1 MSSLY
6 IFTRDLRVEDNRA
19 LWEACKK
26 SDKIVTAYILD
37 FEELKERGIEY
48 EDPRFSFLI
57 EALNEINN
65 YTKLRVFIGKPDIIL
80 SYLLDK
86 YGFDKVFMS
95 HPHTETEREK
105 KRRVESVCERHGV
118 KLITVKDNVLTDYTQ
133 IRSGV
138 NFTSFYREWRKR
150 VDDSIVDLPPTEKFA
165 EVDEPSLEEVIN
177 KNKWRVTNKSSWSL
191 SDLKMR
197 LQKFDFVRY
206 AYMKDLP
213 GVDGTSKL
221 SPYISHGIISVRI
234 VYLRAREYSEEFVR
248 QLAWREY
255 YYYLMEKHPWMRRLE
270 LKPYMRNLK
279 WGDDEE
285 LFRAFTE
292 GKTGYPIVDAGI
304 KQLKKEKWIHN
315 RVRLIVASFLVKDLH
330 IDWKKGEE
338 FFKKYLIDYD
348 EALNIGNWQW
358 AASVGV
364 DPLPIRLFNPIL
376 QSKKYDPE
384 CVYIKKYLPELESF
398 KCEELHD
405 PLKYRLAGYHE
416 PVVNHYTAVEEFRLK
431 VFRGGA

>member
-279 WGDDEE
+279 WRDDEE

-304 KQLKKEKWIHN
+304 KQLKREKWIHN